1 MSKYSLEIIPK
12 QIERIDILPKD
23 SFRDI
28 YVAFIPGDSYKNII
42 LASKTLIAKGYNPVP
57 HIPSRSILD
66 EIQLNDFLLGLNNVG
81 VKKLLAIGGSPK
93 NKIGI
98 FDKTM
103 DIFNTGIFNNYD
115 FIHINIAGHPEGNPD
130 DLDSEKNLYEK
141 CQWLNEN
148 NYKSSIVT
156 QWTLNVEM
164 TNNWI
169 KKIKT
174 YTGVKY
180 KNNFD
185 INIGIAGPAK
195 LTTLINYAKICGVS
209 ATSLIIK
216 NKKFGLT
223 KLVKHNP
230 SEILDNLIEYD
241 NVHFFPFGGIKEL
254 SSWIEKNKG

>member
-12 QIERIDILPKD
+12 QIERIEILPKD
-23 SFRDI
+23 KFQDI
-28 YVAFIPGDSYKNII
+28 YVAFIPGDDYKNII
-42 LASKTLIAKGYNPVP
+42 LASKTLIDKGYNPVP

-81 VKKLLAIGGSPK
+81 VKKILAIGGSPK

-103 DIFNTGIFNNYD
+103 DIFNTGILNNFDFN
-115 FIHINIAGHPEGNPD
+115 HINIAGHPEGNPD
-130 DLDSEKNLYEK
+130 DSDSEKNLYEK
-141 CQWLNEN
+141 CHWLNEN
-148 NYKSSIVT
+148 NYKSTIVT
-156 QWTLNVEM
+156 QWTLNIEM

-174 YTGVKY
+174 FTEANY

-185 INIGIAGPAK
+185 ISIGIAGPAK
-195 LTTLINYAKICGVS
+195 LSTLINYAKICGVS

-216 NKKFGLT
+216 NKKFGLA
-223 KLVKHNP
+223 KLLKHNP
-230 SEILDNLIEYD
+230 SEIISNLTKYD
-241 NVHFFPFGGIKEL
+241 NVHFFPFGGINEL
-254 SSWIEKNKG
+254 SKWLELKKE

>member
-12 QIERIDILPKD
+12 QIGRIEILPKD
-23 SFRDI
+23 KFQDI
-28 YVAFIPGDSYKNII
+28 YVAFIPGDDYKNII
-42 LASKTLIAKGYNPVP
+42 LASKTLIDKGYNPVP

-81 VKKLLAIGGSPK
+81 VKKILAIGGSPK

-103 DIFNTGIFNNYD
+103 DIFNTGILNNFDFN
-115 FIHINIAGHPEGNPD
+115 HINIAGHPEGNPD
-130 DLDSEKNLYEK
+130 DSDSEKNLYEK
-141 CQWLNEN
+141 CHWLNEN
-148 NYKSSIVT
+148 NYKSTIVT
-156 QWTLNVEM
+156 QWTLNIEM

-174 YTGVKY
+174 FTEANY

-185 INIGIAGPAK
+185 ISIGIAGPAK
-195 LTTLINYAKICGVS
+195 LSTLINYAKICGVS

-216 NKKFGLT
+216 NKKFGLA
-223 KLVKHNP
+223 KLLKHNP
-230 SEILDNLIEYD
+230 SEIISNLTKYD
-241 NVHFFPFGGIKEL
+241 NVHFFPFGGINEL
-254 SSWIEKNKG
+254 SKWLELKKE